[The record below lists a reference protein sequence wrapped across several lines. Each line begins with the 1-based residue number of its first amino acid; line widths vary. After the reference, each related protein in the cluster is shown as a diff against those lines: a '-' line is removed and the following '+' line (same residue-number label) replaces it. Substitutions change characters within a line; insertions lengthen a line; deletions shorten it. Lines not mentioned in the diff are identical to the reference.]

1 MGLNL
6 GNIYNKSKDIYD
18 IKLTESFEGSV
29 PSINYIDELS
39 IRCNDIIRESFYDL
53 AVVRLQEAGAIKKI
67 FTKVVDFLK
76 SIFKAI
82 IDFVKSIINIFK
94 GLIAK
99 FVAMVKGTKKEASDA
114 NSLINR
120 INQNP
125 AEFRKAFDDATQD
138 KNYDIV
144 TVDIDNI
151 KNLGTDEYGKP
162 NLPTAT
168 GIINNTITDMN
179 EQISGISNIL
189 SNAYSRGDV
198 TINSDERA
206 YLNGVGQYSD
216 ELDRRMEEY
225 VYAAADELF
234 GNYSY
239 KNRVIDGVINHD
251 KTMRSYASDFCKDVF
266 GSDSK
271 IKEYITFDMFEKC
284 LHIINDDNE
293 KSIIFLNTLEGARTQ
308 YDGIQRS
315 CDFIVSKLDKLK
327 TNMDY
332 TNFPDD
338 ETVQNT
344 IDKVI
349 RSFKILSSF
358 IMDCITT
365 HQQILIYKATRIRDI
380 YGKDGFC
387 WKVINTVTDK
397 IMPKYIKHSTK
408 HESATI
414 DGAEYN
420 SYNEAYYNTIDKLFN
435 IAENEYSDAR
445 FNTLFEQLLLE
456 DDNTNQSNDNNSS
469 QNNNAQQNNNQ
480 QQNTTNTQQNSN
492 NQNNATNNS
501 SNSEKKSILSI
512 IKDFFRK
519 IGDIFKNLFK
529 KTEEKINKTISESDV
544 KLAIEDINGMP
555 YSDDIGKITITNTT
569 LYDANKME
577 VLIKSISLKS
587 KESLFPLSINDLFN
601 QTYIGQLSANSTSDD
616 KYVITK
622 KILSDMGISVQGNE
636 DISKIKDVV
645 KKYLTIEVISDKP
658 KNIDAKTFDILK
670 STTIFFLK
678 MVDEYKDIV
687 DNITKQID
695 NINNAN
701 FDNYDP
707 NTMDDGVVNALEAI
721 FGSKESSAKSESTI
735 PKYLYGIST
744 LLEDIQL
751 NGVDKNN
758 GGGNNKKVKL
768 FNAYINALKDRSKTI
783 MKIYQACLEIIG
795 DTQSYTEFV
804 QIYEAINGKDDSN
817 SNNTQQ
823 NQNNNQNQNQNNQ
836 PQQNNQNNSQQ
847 QQNNSNNDKK

>member
-125 AEFRKAFDDATQD
+125 VEFRKAFDGATQD
-138 KNYDIV
+138 KNYDII

-234 GNYSY
+234 GNYSN
-239 KNRVIDGVINHD
+239 KNSIIDGVVNHN
-251 KTMRSYASDFCKDVF
+251 KTMRSYASDFCKNVF
-266 GSDSK
+266 GSDAK
-271 IKEYITFDMFEKC
+271 VKEYITFDMFEKC
-284 LHIINDDNE
+284 LHIINDDSE

-397 IMPKYIKHSTK
+397 IMPKYIKWSTTYK
-408 HESATI
+408 SDNI
-414 DGAEYN
+414 DGSEYN

-456 DDNTNQSNDNNSS
+456 DDNNTNQSNNT
-469 QNNNAQQNNNQ
+469 QQNDNNQ
-480 QQNTTNTQQNSN
+480 QQNTTNTQQNNN
-492 NQNNATNNS
+492 NQNSVTNNS

-529 KTEEKINKTISESDV
+529 KTEEKINNTISNSDV

-577 VLIKSISLKS
+577 ALLKTISLKS
-587 KESLFPLSINDLFN
+587 KESLFPSSINDLFN

-616 KYVITK
+616 KSVITK

-636 DISKIKDVV
+636 DTSKIKDVV
-645 KKYLTIEVISDKP
+645 KKYLTVEVIGDKP

-670 STTIFFLK
+670 SITIFFLK
-678 MVDEYKDIV
+678 MVDEYKDVV

-721 FGSKESSAKSESTI
+721 FGSKESSAKSEFTTL
-735 PKYLYGIST
+735 KYLYGISP
-744 LLEDIQL
+744 LSEDIQL
-751 NGVDKNN
+751 NGVDKDN
-758 GGGNNKKVKL
+758 GSGGNNKKVKL

-783 MKIYQACLEIIG
+783 MKIYQACLEIMG

-804 QIYEAINGKDDSN
+804 QIYEAINGKGDSN

-823 NQNNNQNQNQNNQ
+823 NQNNNQNQNQNNS
-836 PQQNNQNNSQQ
+836 QQQNSQQ

>member
-125 AEFRKAFDDATQD
+125 VEFRKAFDGATQD
-138 KNYDIV
+138 KNYDII

-234 GNYSY
+234 GNYSN
-239 KNRVIDGVINHD
+239 KNSIIDGVVNHN

-284 LHIINDDNE
+284 LHIINDDSE

-397 IMPKYIKHSTK
+397 IMPKYIKWSTTHK
-408 HESATI
+408 SDNI
-414 DGAEYN
+414 DGSEYN

-456 DDNTNQSNDNNSS
+456 DDNNTNQNNDNNSS
-469 QNNNAQQNNNQ
+469 QTNNTQQNNNQ
-480 QQNTTNTQQNSN
+480 QQNATNTQQNSN

-529 KTEEKINKTISESDV
+529 KTEEKINNATSNSDI
-544 KLAIEDINGMP
+544 KLAIEDINAMS
-555 YSDDIGKITITNTT
+555 YSDDIGKITVTNIT
-569 LYDANKME
+569 LYDTNKME
-577 VLIKSISLKS
+577 ALFKTMSLKS
-587 KESLFPLSINDLFN
+587 KEPLFPTSINDLFN
-601 QTYIGQLSANSTSDD
+601 QTYIGQLSVNSTSDD
-616 KYVITK
+616 KSAITK

-636 DISKIKDVV
+636 DTSKIKDVV
-645 KKYLTIEVISDKP
+645 KNYLTVEVIGDKP
-658 KNIDAKTFDILK
+658 KNVDAKTFDILK
-670 STTIFFLK
+670 SISIFFLK
-678 MVDEYKDIV
+678 MADEYDEAV
-687 DNITKQID
+687 NNIIKQID

-721 FGSKESSAKSESTI
+721 FGSKESSAKSESAS
-735 PKYLYGIST
+735 KYLYGIST
-744 LLEDIQL
+744 LFEGIQL
-751 NGVDKNN
+751 NGVNKDN
-758 GGGNNKKVKL
+758 GGDNNKKVKL

-783 MKIYQACLEIIG
+783 MKIYQACLEVMS
-795 DTQSYTEFV
+795 DTAPFTIFT
-804 QIYEAINGKDDSN
+804 QIYEAINGTEDSK
-817 SNNTQQ
+817 SNNNQQ
-823 NQNNNQNQNQNNQ
+823 NQNNQNQNNQ
-836 PQQNNQNNSQQ
+836 PQQNNQQ

>member
-6 GNIYNKSKDIYD
+6 GNIYNNSKDIYD

-144 TVDIDNI
+144 AVDIDNI
-151 KNLGTDEYGKP
+151 KNLSNDKYGKP

-327 TNMDY
+327 MNMDY

-414 DGAEYN
+414 DGSEYN

-456 DDNTNQSNDNNSS
+456 DDNNAN
-469 QNNNAQQNNNQ
+469 QNNNTQQNDNNQ

-501 SNSEKKSILSI
+501 DSGKRGILSI

-544 KLAIEDINGMP
+544 KLAIEDINAMP
-555 YSDDIGKITITNTT
+555 YSDNIGKITITNTT

-577 VLIKSISLKS
+577 ALLKTMALKS
-587 KESLFPLSINDLFN
+587 KESLFPTSINDLFN
-601 QTYIGQLSANSTSDD
+601 QIYIGQLSANSSSDD
-616 KYVITK
+616 KNAITK
-622 KILSDMGISVQGNE
+622 KLLSDMGISVQSNE
-636 DISKIKDVV
+636 DTLNIKDVV
-645 KKYLTIEVISDKP
+645 KKYLTVETIADKP
-658 KNIDAKTFDILK
+658 KNIDTKTFDTLK
-670 STTIFFLK
+670 SAAIFILK
-678 MVDEYKDIV
+678 MVDTYKEV
-687 DNITKQID
+687 ADNVIKQID

-721 FGSKESSAKSESTI
+721 FGSKESSAKSESITS
-735 PKYLYGIST
+735 KYLYGISP
-744 LLEDIQL
+744 LSEDIQL
-751 NGVDKNN
+751 NGVDKDNS
-758 GGGNNKKVKL
+758 GGGNNKKAKL
-768 FNAYINALKDRSKTI
+768 FNAYINALKDHSKTV
-783 MKIYQACLEIIG
+783 MKIYQACLEIMA

-804 QIYEAINGKDDSN
+804 QIYEAINGKSDSK
-817 SNNTQQ
+817 SNNNQQ
-823 NQNNNQNQNQNNQ
+823 DQNNNQNQNQNNQ

-847 QQNNSNNDKK
+847 QNSQQQQNNSNNDKK

>member
-6 GNIYNKSKDIYD
+6 GNIYNNSKDIYD

-144 TVDIDNI
+144 AVDIDNI
-151 KNLGTDEYGKP
+151 KNLSNDEYGKP

-225 VYAAADELF
+225 VYTAADELF

-456 DDNTNQSNDNNSS
+456 DDNNTNQSNNT
-469 QNNNAQQNNNQ
+469 QQNDNNQ
-480 QQNTTNTQQNSN
+480 QQNTTNTQQNNN
-492 NQNNATNNS
+492 NQNSVTNNS

-577 VLIKSISLKS
+577 ALLKTIALKS
-587 KESLFPLSINDLFN
+587 KESLFPTSINDLFN
-601 QTYIGQLSANSTSDD
+601 QIYIGQLSANSTSDD
-616 KYVITK
+616 KNAITK
-622 KILSDMGISVQGNE
+622 KLLSDMGISVQSNE
-636 DISKIKDVV
+636 DTLNIKDTV
-645 KKYLTIEVISDKP
+645 KKYLTIEAITDKP
-658 KNIDAKTFDILK
+658 KNIDAKIFDILK

-678 MVDEYKDIV
+678 MVDEYKETV

-707 NTMDDGVVNALEAI
+707 NTMDDGAVNALEAI

-768 FNAYINALKDRSKTI
+768 FNTYINALKDHSKTV
-783 MKIYQACLEIIG
+783 MKIYQACLEIMG
-795 DTQSYTEFV
+795 DTQFYTEFV
-804 QIYEAINGKDDSN
+804 QIYEAINGKSDSK
-817 SNNTQQ
+817 S
-823 NQNNNQNQNQNNQ
+823 NNNQQDQNNQNQNNQ
-836 PQQNNQNNSQQ
+836 PQQNNQQ

>member
-6 GNIYNKSKDIYD
+6 GNIYNNSKDIYD

-144 TVDIDNI
+144 AIDIDNI
-151 KNLGTDEYGKP
+151 KNLSNDEYGKP

-414 DGAEYN
+414 DWAEYN

-456 DDNTNQSNDNNSS
+456 DDNNTNQSNNT
-469 QNNNAQQNNNQ
+469 QQNDNNQ
-480 QQNTTNTQQNSN
+480 QQNTTNTQQNNN
-492 NQNNATNNS
+492 NQNSVTNNS

-577 VLIKSISLKS
+577 ALLKTIALKS
-587 KESLFPLSINDLFN
+587 KESLFPTSINDLFN
-601 QTYIGQLSANSTSDD
+601 QIYIGQLSANSTSDD
-616 KYVITK
+616 KNAITK
-622 KILSDMGISVQGNE
+622 KLLSDMGISVQSNE
-636 DISKIKDVV
+636 DTLNIKDTV
-645 KKYLTIEVISDKP
+645 KKYLTIEAITDKP
-658 KNIDAKTFDILK
+658 KNIDAKIFDILK

-678 MVDEYKDIV
+678 MVDEYKETV

-768 FNAYINALKDRSKTI
+768 FNTYINALKDRSKTV
-783 MKIYQACLEIIG
+783 MKIYQACLEIMG

-804 QIYEAINGKDDSN
+804 QIYEAINGKSDSK
-817 SNNTQQ
+817 S
-823 NQNNNQNQNQNNQ
+823 NNNQQDQNNQNQNNQ
-836 PQQNNQNNSQQ
+836 PQQNNQQ

>member
-99 FVAMVKGTKKEASDA
+99 FVAMVKGTKKEASDT

-125 AEFRKAFDDATQD
+125 VEFRKAFDGATQD
-138 KNYDIV
+138 KNYDII

-293 KSIIFLNTLEGARTQ
+293 KFIIFLNTLEGARTQ

-397 IMPKYIKHSTK
+397 IMPKYIKWSTTHK
-408 HESATI
+408 SDNI
-414 DGAEYN
+414 DGSEYN

-577 VLIKSISLKS
+577 ALIKSISLKS

-721 FGSKESSAKSESTI
+721 FGSKESSAKSESTT
-735 PKYLYGIST
+735 PKYLYGISS
-744 LLEDIQL
+744 LSEDIQL
-751 NGVDKNN
+751 NGVDKDNG

-804 QIYEAINGKDDSN
+804 QIYEAINGKSDSK
-817 SNNTQQ
+817 S
-823 NQNNNQNQNQNNQ
+823 NNNQQNQNNQ
-836 PQQNNQNNSQQ
+836 PQQNNQQ

>member
-6 GNIYNKSKDIYD
+6 GNIYNNSKDIYD

-125 AEFRKAFDDATQD
+125 AEFRKAFDNATQD

-144 TVDIDNI
+144 AVDIDNI
-151 KNLGTDEYGKP
+151 KNLSNDEYGKP

-234 GNYSY
+234 GNYSN
-239 KNRVIDGVINHD
+239 KNSIIDSVVNHN
-251 KTMRSYASDFCKDVF
+251 KTMRSYASDFCKNVF
-266 GSDSK
+266 GSDAK
-271 IKEYITFDMFEKC
+271 VKEYITFDMFEKC
-284 LHIINDDNE
+284 LHIINDDSE

-456 DDNTNQSNDNNSS
+456 DDNNTNQSNNT
-469 QNNNAQQNNNQ
+469 QQNDNNQ
-480 QQNTTNTQQNSN
+480 QQNTTNTQQNNN
-492 NQNNATNNS
+492 NQNSVTNNS

-577 VLIKSISLKS
+577 ALLKTIALKS
-587 KESLFPLSINDLFN
+587 KESLFPTSINDLFN
-601 QTYIGQLSANSTSDD
+601 QIYIGQLSANSTSDD
-616 KYVITK
+616 KNAITK
-622 KILSDMGISVQGNE
+622 KLLSDMGISVQSNE
-636 DISKIKDVV
+636 DTLNIKDTV
-645 KKYLTIEVISDKP
+645 KKYLTIEAITDKP
-658 KNIDAKTFDILK
+658 KNIDAKIFDILK

-678 MVDEYKDIV
+678 MVDEYKETV

-768 FNAYINALKDRSKTI
+768 FNTYINALKDRSKTV
-783 MKIYQACLEIIG
+783 MKIYQACLEIMG

-804 QIYEAINGKDDSN
+804 QIYEAINGKSDSK
-817 SNNTQQ
+817 S
-823 NQNNNQNQNQNNQ
+823 NNNQQDQNNQNQNNQ
-836 PQQNNQNNSQQ
+836 PQQNNQQ

>member
-6 GNIYNKSKDIYD
+6 GNIYNNSKDIYD

-144 TVDIDNI
+144 AVDIDNI
-151 KNLGTDEYGKP
+151 KNLSNDEYGKP

-225 VYAAADELF
+225 VYTAADELF

-251 KTMRSYASDFCKDVF
+251 KTMGSYASDFCKDVF

-408 HESATI
+408 HKSATI

-456 DDNTNQSNDNNSS
+456 DDNNTNQSNNT
-469 QNNNAQQNNNQ
+469 QQNDNNQ
-480 QQNTTNTQQNSN
+480 QQNTTNTQQNNN
-492 NQNNATNNS
+492 NQNSVTNNS

-577 VLIKSISLKS
+577 ALLKTIALKS
-587 KESLFPLSINDLFN
+587 KESLFPTSINDLFN
-601 QTYIGQLSANSTSDD
+601 QIYIGQLSANSTSDD
-616 KYVITK
+616 KNAITK
-622 KILSDMGISVQGNE
+622 KLLSDMGISVQSNE
-636 DISKIKDVV
+636 DTLNIKDTV
-645 KKYLTIEVISDKP
+645 KKYLTIEAITDKP
-658 KNIDAKTFDILK
+658 KNIDAKIFDILK

-678 MVDEYKDIV
+678 MVDEYKETV

-707 NTMDDGVVNALEAI
+707 NTMDDGAVNALEAI

-768 FNAYINALKDRSKTI
+768 FNTYINALKDHSKTV
-783 MKIYQACLEIIG
+783 MKIYQACLEIMG
-795 DTQSYTEFV
+795 DTQFYTEFV
-804 QIYEAINGKDDSN
+804 QIYEAINGKSDSK
-817 SNNTQQ
+817 S
-823 NQNNNQNQNQNNQ
+823 NNNQQDQNNQNQNNQ
-836 PQQNNQNNSQQ
+836 PQQNNQQ

>member
-144 TVDIDNI
+144 AVDIDNI
-151 KNLGTDEYGKP
+151 KNLSNDEYGKP

-456 DDNTNQSNDNNSS
+456 DDNNTNQSNNT
-469 QNNNAQQNNNQ
+469 QQNDNNQ
-480 QQNTTNTQQNSN
+480 QQNTTNTQQNNN
-492 NQNNATNNS
+492 NQNSVTNNS

-577 VLIKSISLKS
+577 ALLKTIALKG
-587 KESLFPLSINDLFN
+587 KESLFPTSINDLFN
-601 QTYIGQLSANSTSDD
+601 QIYIGQLSANSTSDD
-616 KYVITK
+616 KNAITK
-622 KILSDMGISVQGNE
+622 KLLSDMGISVQSNE
-636 DISKIKDVV
+636 DTLNIKDTV
-645 KKYLTIEVISDKP
+645 KKYLTIEAITDKP
-658 KNIDAKTFDILK
+658 KNIDAKIFDILK

-678 MVDEYKDIV
+678 MVDEYKETV

-707 NTMDDGVVNALEAI
+707 NTMEDGVVNALEAI

-768 FNAYINALKDRSKTI
+768 FNTYINALKDRSKTV
-783 MKIYQACLEIIG
+783 MKIYQACLEIMG

-804 QIYEAINGKDDSN
+804 QIYEAINGKSDSK
-817 SNNTQQ
+817 S
-823 NQNNNQNQNQNNQ
+823 NNNQQDQNNQNQNNQ
-836 PQQNNQNNSQQ
+836 PQQNNQQ